1 MHFEFF
7 IENITK
13 ITNIPLPGLDE
24 QLRMAPPGRS
34 KMIHHYKKQMQSSK
48 KASVLALM
56 YPDSQHQMQL
66 VFILRQKYPGV
77 HSQQVSFPG
86 GQNDATDPDLLYTAL
101 RETHEEVGVPPTSID
116 VLRPL
121 SEIFIPPS
129 NFYVHPFLGVSKQM
143 LYFTKEEKEVSEI
156 IEVPLKDILS
166 DDSEGVF
173 AVRTSLDQTKEVPA
187 FYLKNHIVWGAT
199 AMILAE
205 IKALIKTL

>member
-48 KASVLALM
+48 KASVLVLM

-129 NFYVHPFLGVSKQM
+129 NFYVHPFFGGK
-143 LYFTKEEKEVSEI
+143 
-156 IEVPLKDILS
+156 
-166 DDSEGVF
+166 
-173 AVRTSLDQTKEVPA
+173 
-187 FYLKNHIVWGAT
+187 
-199 AMILAE
+199 
-205 IKALIKTL
+205 